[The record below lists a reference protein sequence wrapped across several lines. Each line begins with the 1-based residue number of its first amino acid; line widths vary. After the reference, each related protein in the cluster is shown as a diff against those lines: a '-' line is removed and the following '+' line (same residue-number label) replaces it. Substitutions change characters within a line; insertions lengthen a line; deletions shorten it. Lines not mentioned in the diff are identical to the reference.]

1 MDFYKEG
8 KVFDIPGNATVD
20 MSGATFNHKAV
31 IINSKDGAA
40 LQACSIKF
48 GSVGGKSPSVAL
60 TINGPFSGVGD
71 MSNGNLANS
80 IIPGRVVEIAGA
92 ASTGTITVVLL
103 N

>member
-1 MDFYKEG
+1 
-8 KVFDIPGNATVD
+8 
-20 MSGATFNHKAV
+20 
-31 IINSKDGAA
+31 
-40 LQACSIKF
+40 
-48 GSVGGKSPSVAL
+48 
-60 TINGPFSGVGD
+60 